1 MSTYE
6 EMQLMQKEDDLQ
18 EFIILELISE
28 ISNEREEIGMSQR
41 ELSKISGI
49 PQKTISRLENG
60 MDVPK
65 FKTLF
70 KLLNALNLDL
80 KIEVIHKN
88 KFT

>member
-1 MSTYE
+1 MSTFHE
-6 EMQLMQKEDDLQ
+6 IQIMQKEDDLQ

-28 ISNEREEIGMSQR
+28 ISSEREELGISQR
-41 ELSKISGI
+41 ELSKISGV

-60 MDVPK
+60 IDIPK

-80 KIEVIHKN
+80 EIKVSHKTN
-88 KFT
+88 

>member
-6 EMQLMQKEDDLQ
+6 EMQLMQKEDDFQ

-41 ELSKISGI
+41 ELSKISGV

-60 MDVPK
+60 IDVPK
-65 FKTLF
+65 LKTLF

-80 KIEVIHKN
+80 KIQVIHKN

>member
-1 MSTYE
+1 MSTFQE
-6 EMQLMQKEDDLQ
+6 VQSMQKEDDFQ
-18 EFIILELISE
+18 EFILLELISE
-28 ISNEREEIGMSQR
+28 ISSEREDLGISQR

-60 MDVPK
+60 IDIPK

-80 KIEVIHKN
+80 EIKISHK
-88 KFT
+88 KT